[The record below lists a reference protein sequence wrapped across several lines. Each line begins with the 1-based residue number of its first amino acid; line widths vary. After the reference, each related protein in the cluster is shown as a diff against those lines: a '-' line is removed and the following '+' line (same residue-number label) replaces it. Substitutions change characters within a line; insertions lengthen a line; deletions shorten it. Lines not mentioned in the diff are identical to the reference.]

1 VYCIRYR
8 IIFTCDVRS
17 VVNIKMRI
25 SKQKFPSDAKAT
37 SRKPKWDV
45 TLGKKHLRYWR
56 QTEKK
61 QGKLW
66 FDGKQNKT
74 LKSLGNACDVN

>member
-1 VYCIRYR
+1 MYCIRYR

-45 TLGKKHLRYWR
+45 TMGKKHLRYWR
-56 QTEKK
+56 QTKK
-61 QGKLW
+61 KGKLW
-66 FDGKQNKT
+66 FDGKTKQNIEIV
-74 LKSLGNACDVN
+74 GECM